1 MAKQNK
7 PTKSSTGKT
16 TDTGK
21 SAKPEIDPK
30 SKSKFSDDDDD
41 DDFDVPM
48 DDLDGFDDLGF
59 DDDDDF

>member
-16 TDTGK
+16 NGTGK
-21 SAKPEIDPK
+21 NAKPEVDPK
-30 SKSKFSDDDDD
+30 SKSRFSDDDDD
-41 DDFDVPM
+41 DDFDMPI
-48 DDLDGFDDLGF
+48 DDLDGFDDLGY